1 MERGEIQMILLFFI
15 LLMLIV
21 CCGLIKYA
29 YYLEEKANQ
38 QSCYSSLFVKGAV
51 RGIVEMFAS
60 ESMLQYRRN
69 NVNRKN
75 SKF

>member
-1 MERGEIQMILLFFI
+1 MILLFFM

-21 CCGLIKYA
+21 CVGLVKYA
-29 YYLEEKANQ
+29 YYLEKKTNQ
-38 QSCYSSLFVKGAV
+38 RSCYSGLFVKGAV
-51 RGIVEMFAS
+51 RGIVEMFVS

-69 NVNRKN
+69 AVNRKN